1 LPVNLLF
8 LPVFDLD
15 LWKFL
20 LTDRASIGIG
30 QVRVGTALDLEENG
44 WIRPMTPSLFGNEFL
59 RRLLLA
65 LRLTIGPENVR
76 YIAANLAYIR
86 KEVEDNSDGLR
97 LSPEQKMVL
106 TVAGYNVGPGEIV
119 RALRRAQ
126 QGDRQALSAYL
137 AWPYAR
143 QEILPI
149 YSRLQ
154 RLLP

>member
-1 LPVNLLF
+1 
-8 LPVFDLD
+8 
-15 LWKFL
+15 
-20 LTDRASIGIG
+20 
-30 QVRVGTALDLEENG
+30 
-44 WIRPMTPSLFGNEFL
+44 
-59 RRLLLA
+59 
-65 LRLTIGPENVR
+65 LTIGPENVR
-76 YIAANLAYIR
+76 YIAANLASIR

-106 TVAGYNVGPGEIV
+106 TVAGYNVGRGEIV

>member
-137 AWPYAR
+137 A
-143 QEILPI
+143 
-149 YSRLQ
+149 
-154 RLLP
+154 